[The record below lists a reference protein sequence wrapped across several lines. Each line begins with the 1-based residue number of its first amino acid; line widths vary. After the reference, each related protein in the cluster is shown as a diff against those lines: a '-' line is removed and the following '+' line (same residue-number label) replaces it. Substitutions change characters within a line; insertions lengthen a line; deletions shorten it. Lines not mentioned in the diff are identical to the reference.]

1 MRASLQVILLG
12 LAIATATLLAEGA
25 KQFMSGK
32 HKRSPKQGDSPSA
45 KEAKIERNEQ
55 EPAASNQSAPTDK
68 EIAAA
73 EAARARL
80 NGDQATTVSVS
91 IASSSPPLSAKCDR
105 VLSTHVSVAADF
117 RRQAARRARACCGRD
132 RLSYK
137 QRAAATGLGHSQ

>member
-45 KEAKIERNEQ
+45 KEAKIERDEQ
-55 EPAASNQSAPTDK
+55 EPAASNQSQPTDK

-80 NGDQATTVSVS
+80 NGDSATTASVS
-91 IASSSPPLSAKCDR
+91 NCQLKSAAFCQAGSSNSARNCR
-105 VLSTHVSVAADF
+105 H
-117 RRQAARRARACCGRD
+117 C
-132 RLSYK
+132 RL
-137 QRAAATGLGHSQ
+137 